1 MGKSERYLNVTYTF
15 GILFTSRRIYQSMR
29 RLLPYLATFLV
40 FIALDA
46 VWLTSTIR
54 LYRTELGGLLLDKPR
69 LLPAIAFYLIQ
80 ILGIQI
86 FVLPRANSVVTA
98 LAFGAAFGV
107 FTYATYDLTNW
118 AVLKNWTGSIT
129 VMDICWGAVVTACA
143 ALAGYLVQRA
153 LA

>member
-1 MGKSERYLNVTYTF
+1 
-15 GILFTSRRIYQSMR
+15 MR